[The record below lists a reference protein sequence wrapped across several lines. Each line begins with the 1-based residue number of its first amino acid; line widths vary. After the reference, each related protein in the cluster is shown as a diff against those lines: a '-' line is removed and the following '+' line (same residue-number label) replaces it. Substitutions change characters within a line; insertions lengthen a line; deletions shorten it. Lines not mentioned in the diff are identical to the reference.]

1 MEQRVLPDVRRDSTW
16 TTDVDTIFV
25 ATDFSDAA
33 DDALR
38 HGHERAGPGARLV
51 VCHVIAGAGAVAG
64 VLPWVSDFDLHRR
77 VSDEIVRRTVAVTG
91 RKASDF
97 DVLLADGNPW
107 ASVVTAAEENRA
119 NLVVVGSHG
128 ATGIAR
134 VLLGSQADKIV
145 RYAHCSVLIA
155 RPGRQTGRILVAT
168 DFSEPSLHA
177 VAAAGR
183 ESRRTGAAVTILHCI
198 EGIVATIG
206 EDLGEMV
213 PPLEN
218 QSRADEQMR
227 RLAKSFMEA
236 TLNKHKLSGA
246 CRVVAGAASHAII
259 AVCEE
264 LQPDLLIVGTRGL
277 TGIRRVLLGSVA
289 EAVARLAP
297 CSVLIA
303 REPADSL
310 QRPPKVAQQGP

>member
-1 MEQRVLPDVRRDSTW
+1 
-16 TTDVDTIFV
+16 VDTVFV
-25 ATDFSDAA
+25 ATDLSDAA
-33 DDALR
+33 DEALR
-38 HGHERAGPGARLV
+38 RGHERAGPGARLV
-51 VCHVIAGAGAVAG
+51 VCHVIAGAWAAG
-64 VLPWVSDFDLHRR
+64 VVPDLSVLDLHRR
-77 VSDEIVRRTVAVTG
+77 VSDKIVRRTVAVTG

-107 ASVVTAAEENRA
+107 ASIVTAAEENRA

-134 VLLGSQADKIV
+134 VLLGSAADKVV

-155 RPGRQTGRILVAT
+155 RPDRQTGRILVAT
-168 DFSEPSLHA
+168 DFSEPSLLA

-183 ESRRTGAAVTILHCI
+183 ESRRTGAALTILHCI
-198 EGIVATIG
+198 EGVVASIG
-206 EDLGEMV
+206 EDLAQMV
-213 PPLEN
+213 PPLKN

-227 RLAKSFMEA
+227 RLANTFMEA
-236 TLNKHKLSGA
+236 TLKKHSLSGA
-246 CRVVAGAASHAII
+246 CRVVAGAASNAIV

-264 LQPDLLIVGTRGL
+264 LQPDLLVVGTRGL
-277 TGIRRVLLGSVA
+277 TGIRRVVLGSVA

-297 CSVLIA
+297 CSVLIV

-310 QRPPKVAQQGP
+310 QNPSEQQAP

>member
-1 MEQRVLPDVRRDSTW
+1 MEPRVLPDVRRDSTSR
-16 TTDVDTIFV
+16 TDVDTIFV
-25 ATDFSDAA
+25 ATDLSDAA
-33 DDALR
+33 DEALR
-38 HGHERAGPGARLV
+38 RGHERAGSGARLV
-51 VCHVIAGAGAVAG
+51 VCHVIAGAWVAG
-64 VLPWVSDFDLHRR
+64 VTPGVSVLDLHRR
-77 VSDEIVRRTVAVTG
+77 VTDEIVRRTVAVTG

-107 ASVVTAAEENRA
+107 ASIVTAAEENRA

-134 VLLGSQADKIV
+134 VLLGSEADKIV

-155 RPGRQTGRILVAT
+155 RPGRPTGRILVAT
-168 DFSEPSLHA
+168 DFSEPSLLA
-177 VAAAGR
+177 LAAAGR
-183 ESRRTGAAVTILHCI
+183 ESRRTGAALTIVHCI
-198 EGIVATIG
+198 EGLVASIG
-206 EDLGEMV
+206 EDLGQMV

-227 RLAKSFMEA
+227 RLANAFMEA
-236 TLNKHKLSGA
+236 TLKKQNLSGA
-246 CRVVAGAASHAII
+246 CRVVAGAASKAIV

-277 TGIRRVLLGSVA
+277 TGIRRVVLGSVA

-297 CSVLIA
+297 CSVLIV

-310 QRPPKVAQQGP
+310 QGPPRAEQQAP

>member
-1 MEQRVLPDVRRDSTW
+1 MEPCVLPDVRSDSTS
-16 TTDVDTIFV
+16 TTGVDTIFV
-25 ATDFSDAA
+25 ATDLSDAA
-33 DDALR
+33 DEALR
-38 HGHERAGPGARLV
+38 RGHERAGSRARLV
-51 VCHVIAGAGAVAG
+51 VCHVIAGSPAVAG
-64 VLPWVSDFDLHRR
+64 VAPELRVLELHRR

-91 RKASDF
+91 RNASDF

-107 ASVVTAAEENRA
+107 ASIATAAEDNRA

-155 RPGRQTGRILVAT
+155 RPGKQTGRILVAT
-168 DFSEPSLHA
+168 DFSEPSLLA

-183 ESRRTGAAVTILHCI
+183 ESRRTGSALTILHCV

-206 EDLGEMV
+206 EDLGQMV

-227 RLAKSFMEA
+227 RLANSFMEA
-236 TLNKHKLSGA
+236 SLNKHKLFGA
-246 CRVVAGAASHAII
+246 CRVVAGAASHAIV

-264 LQPDLLIVGTRGL
+264 LQPDLLVVGTRGL

-289 EAVARLAP
+289 EAVAHRAP
-297 CSVLIA
+297 CSVLIV

-310 QRPPKVAQQGP
+310 QEPPEREQPAP